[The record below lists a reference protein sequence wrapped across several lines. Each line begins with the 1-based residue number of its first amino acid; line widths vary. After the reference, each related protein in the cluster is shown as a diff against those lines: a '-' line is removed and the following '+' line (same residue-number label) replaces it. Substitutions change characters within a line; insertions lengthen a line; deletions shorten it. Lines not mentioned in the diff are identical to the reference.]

1 MEEMCF
7 QLLGVPGSCWTG
19 GWVEAQQSDGNVRRS
34 SGNELDLGS
43 EGFERLPAAFNNLS
57 LEKL

>member
-1 MEEMCF
+1 MLPAPWRSGF
-7 QLLGVPGSCWTG
+7 FLDGG